1 MGSLHDF
8 HSTRSRRPDGSSI
21 ADPGMHYDQIAF
33 FPGEE
38 RFRRRQSLIAE
49 LVETAEN
56 RR

>member
-1 MGSLHDF
+1 
-8 HSTRSRRPDGSSI
+8 
-21 ADPGMHYDQIAF
+21 MHYDQIAF